1 MMIRL
6 LIYVSLVLVSLSDRG
21 HRERE
26 VTITKLN
33 VRTEEELV
41 RLASFLVE
49 MRLFFFVLLKTSLFS
64 TVSY

>member
-6 LIYVSLVLVSLSDRG
+6 LIYVTLVLVSLSDRG

-49 MRLFFFVLLKTSLFS
+49 MRLFFLFC
-64 TVSY
+64 